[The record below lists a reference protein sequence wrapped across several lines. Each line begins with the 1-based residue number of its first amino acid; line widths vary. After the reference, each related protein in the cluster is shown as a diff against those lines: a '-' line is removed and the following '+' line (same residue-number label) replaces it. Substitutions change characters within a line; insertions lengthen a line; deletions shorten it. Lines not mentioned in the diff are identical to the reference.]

1 MCRHIFVKPQSTGH
15 IPNMSAIV
23 HIPFCSG
30 SRTMA
35 RTKPAEAHR
44 RLQDDHTRGKIA
56 LEIADALR

>member
-1 MCRHIFVKPQSTGH
+1 
-15 IPNMSAIV
+15 
-23 HIPFCSG
+23 
-30 SRTMA
+30 MA